1 MFSAPHCCTWAV
13 SHWQQLTITLQ
24 CDHCSQDR
32 CQQCCVLSDLLD
44 ATMPVISCG
53 SVIFINLKTQSSLPK
68 AWLHFLPAPL
78 SALGW
83 WGWGQQPWKP
93 ALIPSAPPSLLLLLS
108 QPQTQ
113 TSCLSPASTVSPKA
127 GAFLLLLSPFLP
139 LPLWFVTPSCSA
151 PASRSCVRRCHWP
164 CYSEFYKYFPWS
176 AEIWFF
182 PRKQANNTFQLRSH
196 WREAVGLHRQ
206 VFSTLISLIRISSW
220 RRNQSALRMRLL
232 VMQGE
237 ILGSKEPGRYL
248 LSMIYLYSGLEIHL

>member
-1 MFSAPHCCTWAV
+1 MSEVWSLTHQLQRWERKQMFSAPHCCTWAV

-93 ALIPSAPPSLLLLLS
+93 ALIPSAFPCPSQPPAAALPASDTNLLS
-108 QPQTQ
+108 V
-113 TSCLSPASTVSPKA
+113 TSLD
-127 GAFLLLLSPFLP
+127 
-139 LPLWFVTPSCSA
+139 
-151 PASRSCVRRCHWP
+151 CVP
-164 CYSEFYKYFPWS
+164 
-176 AEIWFF
+176 
-182 PRKQANNTFQLRSH
+182 
-196 WREAVGLHRQ
+196 
-206 VFSTLISLIRISSW
+206 
-220 RRNQSALRMRLL
+220 
-232 VMQGE
+232 
-237 ILGSKEPGRYL
+237 
-248 LSMIYLYSGLEIHL
+248 